1 MSMRIIIYALS
12 LHDLRV
18 MLLAY
23 VQRFNRLA
31 DVFDQIQPQLHSNN
45 CMMIKLISGLK
56 LKRPDK
62 LGI

>member
-18 MLLAY
+18 MLLTY
-23 VQRFNRLA
+23 VQRLNRLA
-31 DVFDQIQPQLHSNN
+31 DVFDQTQPQLHSNN

-56 LKRPDK
+56 LKRSDK